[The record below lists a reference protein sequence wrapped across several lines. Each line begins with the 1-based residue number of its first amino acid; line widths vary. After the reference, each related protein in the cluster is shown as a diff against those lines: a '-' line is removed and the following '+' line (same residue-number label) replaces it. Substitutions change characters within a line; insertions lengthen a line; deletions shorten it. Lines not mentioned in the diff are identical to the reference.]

1 MVVALFIASV
11 VAGLGWTLVQF
22 ALSLLLLDVKE
33 LVLAILPVDS
43 TRRSLVANVT
53 LLATPLGLTGAVKV
67 SDFVNALAVN
77 ARVVLALVYRVQL
90 TLIALGSSRTVTL
103 ELQVSRF
110 GDVLVAGTTVVAR
123 IVIAHRAMGLKT

>member
-1 MVVALFIASV
+1 MVVALFITSV

-22 ALSLLLLDVKE
+22 ALPLLLLDVKE

-67 SDFVNALAVN
+67 PDFVNALAVN
-77 ARVVLALVYRVQL
+77 ARVVLALVSRVQL
-90 TLIALGSSRTVTL
+90 TLVALGSSRTVTL
-103 ELQVSRF
+103 EMQVSRI
-110 GDVLVAGTTVVAR
+110 GDVFVAGPTVVAR
-123 IVIAHRAMGLKT
+123 IVIAHRAMGLKA